1 MPHSVPET
9 LIPPSGL
16 HTLRSS
22 DHAGQ
27 AEGSTRKKIVFLLT
41 DGQPSKGSRPP
52 EGELAALRTYLESYP
67 SFHCQIA
74 TFGFGYKLDSEL
86 LEEISKE
93 GGSVFSFISDAP
105 MVGNVFT
112 RALAN
117 VLTTHSQRAVLHLT
131 PLNGSK
137 LLGPAL
143 GGFKSE
149 DAPWGLVVNIGP
161 LQYGQY
167 REIIVPIE
175 MPSDPNV
182 PFLDVTLEYGDP
194 VQRISLE
201 AQEREVEGG
210 ALSCEVAMLRAEFID
225 KCAALLKQKPLPST
239 GGAEPLMRALVQRFE
254 SSDASGDE
262 RVVAMHSDIVG
273 RMSKALDGSDRYKR
287 WGSHYI
293 RGLLRAHELQQ
304 CTKYVKV
311 LASTIGTMTPLLF
324 PIYTCN

>member
-1 MPHSVPET
+1 MLFRVLTFPQLFV
-9 LIPPSGL
+9 
-16 HTLRSS
+16 
-22 DHAGQ
+22 
-27 AEGSTRKKIVFLLT
+27 LT
-41 DGQPSKGSRPP
+41 DGQPNIVPPKGHLQ
-52 EGELAALRTYLESYP
+52 ELRKYFQANST
-67 SFHCQIA
+67 FTCQLA
-74 TFGFGYKLDSEL
+74 TFGFGYSVDSKLL
-86 LEEISKE
+86 LELAQE
-93 GGSVFSFISDAP
+93 GGGTYAFISDAP

-149 DAPWGLVVNIGP
+149 DAPWGLVLNIGP

-167 REIIVPIE
+167 REIVVPIQ
-175 MPSDPNV
+175 MPSDPNA

-201 AQEREVEGG
+201 AQEREVDGG

-311 LASTIGTMTPLLF
+311 LSSTIGTMTPFLF

>member
-1 MPHSVPET
+1 
-9 LIPPSGL
+9 
-16 HTLRSS
+16 
-22 DHAGQ
+22 
-27 AEGSTRKKIVFLLT
+27 
-41 DGQPSKGSRPP
+41 
-52 EGELAALRTYLESYP
+52 
-67 SFHCQIA
+67 
-74 TFGFGYKLDSEL
+74 
-86 LEEISKE
+86 
-93 GGSVFSFISDAP
+93 
-105 MVGNVFT
+105 
-112 RALAN
+112 
-117 VLTTHSQRAVLHLT
+117 LTTHSQRATLHVK
-131 PLNGSK
+131 PLNGAKIPGLAHDASSD
-137 LLGPAL
+137 
-143 GGFKSE
+143 GGSS
-149 DAPWGLVVNIGP
+149 GCLTLNIGP

-304 CTKYVKV
+304 CTKYVKI
-311 LASTIGTMTPLLF
+311 LATTICPMTPFLF

>member
-1 MPHSVPET
+1 VLFRVLTFPQLFV
-9 LIPPSGL
+9 
-16 HTLRSS
+16 
-22 DHAGQ
+22 
-27 AEGSTRKKIVFLLT
+27 LT
-41 DGQPSKGSRPP
+41 DGQPNIVPPKGHLQ
-52 EGELAALRTYLESYP
+52 ELRKYFQANST
-67 SFHCQIA
+67 FTCQLA
-74 TFGFGYKLDSEL
+74 TFGFGYSVDSKLL
-86 LEEISKE
+86 LELAQE
-93 GGSVFSFISDAP
+93 GGGTYAFISDAP

-149 DAPWGLVVNIGP
+149 DAPWGLVLNIGP

-167 REIIVPIE
+167 REIVVPIQ
-175 MPSDPNV
+175 MPSDPNA

-201 AQEREVEGG
+201 AQEREVDGG

-311 LASTIGTMTPLLF
+311 LSSTIGTMTPFLF